1 MRKTVGEAD
10 LANINSWCDVASS
23 KVGTHDLHEI
33 TVKPGQLADGVD
45 EVAKTIPDHYVASPY
60 LARVLRRKGK
70 PQAAAVLEARLPTNK
85 KIRSGDLGEIL
96 GTAYVNELTSYD
108 IGVFRLRWKDHRN
121 MAMRGDDLIGLAED
135 ANGRALFLKGE
146 AKSGA
151 AMGNAVIA
159 NARTALASADQRPTP
174 HALSFMAE
182 KYLDMGD
189 EHRCDLIE
197 DATLDTGVALNQ
209 VEHLLF
215 TFSGNATAG
224 LLTTDLQAYG
234 GGVRQSAVNF
244 RIPTHQNFIRDVFE
258 TAIANAL

>member
-1 MRKTVGEAD
+1 M
-10 LANINSWCDVASS
+10 ANINSWCDVASS
-23 KVGTHDLHEI
+23 KIGTHDLHVI
-33 TVKPGQLADGVD
+33 TVKPGRLAVGTK
-45 EVAKTIPDHYVASPY
+45 EVAQSIPGHYVATPY

-96 GTAYVNELTSYD
+96 GTAYVNELTGYH
-108 IGVFRLRWKDHRN
+108 IGVLRLRWKDHRN

-135 ANGRALFLKGE
+135 ADGRALFLKGE
-146 AKSGA
+146 SKSGA

-182 KYLDMGD
+182 KYLDAGD
-189 EHRCDLIE
+189 EHRCNLIE
-197 DATLDTGVALNQ
+197 DATLDTGVALHQ

-215 TFSGNATAG
+215 TFTGNAAAG
-224 LLTTDLQAYG
+224 LLTTHLETYA
-234 GGVRQSAVNF
+234 GGVHQSAVNF
-244 RIPTHQNFIRDVFE
+244 RIDTHQDFIRDVFE
-258 TAIANAL
+258 MVIANAN